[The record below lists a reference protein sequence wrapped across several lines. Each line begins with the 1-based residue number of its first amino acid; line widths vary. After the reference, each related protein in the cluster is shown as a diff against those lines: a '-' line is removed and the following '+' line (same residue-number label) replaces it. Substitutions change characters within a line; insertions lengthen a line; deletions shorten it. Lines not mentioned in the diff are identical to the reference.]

1 MPYLNLDDNFPDHPK
16 VDQLSDGA
24 FRLHVSGMCYAAKHL
39 TNGVILAERVP
50 RLVPKFRPAHLAELT
65 ALSGSPT
72 GRQALWRQ
80 VGDTYEIHDYLDWNK
95 SREWWETKRQRDAE
109 RLAKWRA
116 ANITG
121 DER

>member
-50 RLVPKFRPAHLAELT
+50 RLVPRFRPAHLAELT
-65 ALSGSPT
+65 HADTAAGVH
-72 GRQALWRQ
+72 AIWRQ

-121 DER
+121 DEG